1 MTRAGLRARWA
12 LAPWA
17 ALVGAGLLAVAASPA
32 SAAVTPTRDAPTVI
46 RLAVDP
52 GKFIPG
58 TQSVPTFF
66 TGEGQVISL
75 PPAGNPVGT
84 GDAAGALV
92 PFPLDDAG
100 FIVMS
105 TGDATQADAP
115 DRPGLFP
122 DSDDGG
128 PGLAERG
135 LPGVASSARDV
146 TVLEIPFMSPSRT
159 QASCVSFDL
168 RFLSEEYPARLAS
181 AFNDAFIAELD
192 ATTWTAS
199 GSTISAP
206 GNFAALPN
214 GQPRDDQVDGLR
226 GHVARRRR
234 PARPTAPR
242 PRRCTR
248 TSPCPP
254 ARRTRSTSRSSI
266 TATARSTARSSSTIS
281 RSRRRTEATAPP
293 ADSPRAAR
301 GHHGSRRG
309 CDSRHAHA
317 DAHGH
322 RDRAR
327 RRHGQDL
334 PGPRR
339 GRDSRADAGGHA
351 LRRHVVG
358 ARGVAG
364 PGPVHGAGH
373 AGRRQ
378 GRRRREHA
386 SDASRSRG
394 RRRRWPARASSRLPA
409 TGTTTASRT
418 TRTAPTAPCRRSPAS
433 PSRTRHLGRGLVKY
447 PAGAGA
453 GRPGFVALKGAENVP
468 IGAAARHE
476 QRPRRGH
483 LGGRHQR
490 DSGADGGLLRR
501 PLPGQAADA
510 EEEAQEA
517 EGADHRPGAQG
528 SAAAVAVRAAEGRAV
543 GGA

>member
-1 MTRAGLRARWA
+1 MADFRRHKTVTVKAGHSYLARAARAASKRARKQVTRAGLRARRA

-52 GKFIPG
+52 GKFLPG

-181 AFNDAFIAELD
+181 AFNDAFIAEVD
-192 ATTWTAS
+192 ATTWTAT

-214 GQPRDDQVDGLR
+214 GQPLTIKATGFAAD
-226 GHVARRRR
+226 VARR
-234 PARPTAPR
+234 
-242 PRRCTR
+242 
-248 TSPCPP
+248 S
-254 ARRTRSTSRSSI
+254 
-266 TATARSTARSSSTIS
+266 
-281 RSRRRTEATAPP
+281 
-293 ADSPRAAR
+293 
-301 GHHGSRRG
+301 
-309 CDSRHAHA
+309 
-317 DAHGH
+317 
-322 RDRAR
+322 
-327 RRHGQDL
+327 
-334 PGPRR
+334 
-339 GRDSRADAGGHA
+339 GRHA
-351 LRRHVVG
+351 LRRRHRAAARAHHRVPRRG
-358 ARGVAG
+358 AHALPLALRSRRQRGRQRGLHRRSHALD
-364 PGPVHGAGH
+364 
-373 AGRRQ
+373 AGRR
-378 GRRRREHA
+378 R
-386 SDASRSRG
+386 
-394 RRRRWPARASSRLPA
+394 
-409 TGTTTASRT
+409 
-418 TRTAPTAPCRRSPAS
+418 
-433 PSRTRHLGRGLVKY
+433 
-447 PAGAGA
+447 
-453 GRPGFVALKGAENVP
+453 
-468 IGAAARHE
+468 
-476 QRPRRGH
+476 
-483 LGGRHQR
+483 
-490 DSGADGGLLRR
+490 LRR
-501 PLPGQAADA
+501 AA
-510 EEEAQEA
+510 
-517 EGADHRPGAQG
+517 
-528 SAAAVAVRAAEGRAV
+528 
-543 GGA
+543 